1 MKMRLVLI
9 GFSMFTLAACAVE
22 REKYAD
28 ELNLLLNT
36 QTEIDMVELWGSPY
50 SACQIEDQ
58 RVLTWTNRRP
68 KCETAL
74 TINADQVVVGWQF
87 EGNGCE

>member
-9 GFSMFTLAACAVE
+9 GFSMLTLAACAVE

-36 QTEIDMVELWGSPY
+36 QTEVEKLH
-50 SACQIEDQ
+50 
-58 RVLTWTNRRP
+58 V
-68 KCETAL
+68 
-74 TINADQVVVGWQF
+74 TILI
-87 EGNGCE
+87 

>member
-9 GFSMFTLAACAVE
+9 GFSMLTLAACAVE

-36 QTEIDMVELWGSPY
+36 QTESDMVELWGPPH
-50 SACQIEDQ
+50 SACQLEDQ

-74 TINADQVVVGWQF
+74 TIDADQFVVGWHF